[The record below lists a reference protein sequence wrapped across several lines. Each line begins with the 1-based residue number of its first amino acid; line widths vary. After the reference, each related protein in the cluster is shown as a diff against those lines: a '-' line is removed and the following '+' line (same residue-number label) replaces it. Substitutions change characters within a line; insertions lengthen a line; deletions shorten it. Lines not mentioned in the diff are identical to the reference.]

1 MILFDFAVVYWF
13 CCYDELRWEA
23 ATRATD
29 AIARASENGEDLGR
43 MPRYACNYYWLCRRE
58 FVPQYVI
65 LDDDCAFVL
74 LLICVMLT
82 SSC

>member
-29 AIARASENGEDLGR
+29 AIAKASEK
-43 MPRYACNYYWLCRRE
+43 CRR
-58 FVPQYVI
+58 FGADAAVRVQLI
-65 LDDDCAFVL
+65 LAVGAFAIVHSL
-74 LLICVMLT
+74 ASM
-82 SSC
+82 